1 MRNDD
6 ELVDAVRL
14 ELQIQIGVSKPLE
27 MLLGHDVAR
36 LRRELAADLVCQLEG
51 RAVRGVQVFSS
62 PDHFIESIAL
72 LRRSDGQMLTKIAGP
87 GLPILLGGGVYNSY
101 TRIAAPEAESS

>member
-6 ELVDAVRL
+6 VLVDAVRL

-51 RAVRGVQVFSS
+51 RAV
-62 PDHFIESIAL
+62 
-72 LRRSDGQMLTKIAGP
+72 KIAGP